1 MNLNIRATLWPS
13 KSIILLNLLIV
24 LGTRP
29 EAVKLAPVV
38 LAARKQPGMQV
49 TVCSTGQHADMCTGV
64 LDLFGISA
72 DVDLAVMTPGQT
84 LTDLTGTVLR
94 AMRALLEEKRPD
106 WLIVQ
111 GDTTTAF
118 AAALAAFYQK
128 IPVAHVEA
136 GLRTG
141 NIYAPW
147 PEEMNRKLITAI
159 ARLHFAPV
167 ASNAENLRR
176 EGVDPSCIVTTGNT
190 GIDALKWL
198 VRRLGEDARLRER
211 ASAVLRSAGIHC
223 LDSETPRIV
232 LITAHRR
239 ESFGSGFVSICNAI
253 VELARRFPDRHFVYP
268 VHPNPEVRDA
278 VYRELGERRLDN
290 VHLIEPLDYL
300 PFVLLMSRAELLLT
314 DSGGI
319 QEEAPSLGKRVIVMR
334 VVTERT
340 EGLQTNLVRLAGTDR
355 DRIVGDVSDALSG
368 RWPTNQGGRELYGEG
383 RAAERII
390 DTLLGGKMPASAAAV
405 AVNTPP

>member
-1 MNLNIRATLWPS
+1 ML
-13 KSIILLNLLIV
+13 KLLIV

-29 EAVKLAPVV
+29 EAIKLAPVV
-38 LAARKQPGMQV
+38 LAARKDANVQT
-49 TVCSTGQHADMCTGV
+49 TVCNTGQHADMCTGV
-64 LDLFGISA
+64 LDLFGIPA
-72 DVDLAVMTPGQT
+72 DINLAVMTPGQT
-84 LTDLTGTVLR
+84 LTDLTGSVLR
-94 AMRALLEEKRPD
+94 GMRALLEERRPD

-147 PEEMNRKLITAI
+147 PEEMNRKLITTV

-176 EGVDPSCIVTTGNT
+176 EGVDPDCIVTTGNT
-190 GIDALKWL
+190 GIDALKIL
-198 VRRLGEDARLRER
+198 VRRLGEDAKLRER
-211 ASAVLRSAGIHC
+211 AEAMLDSAGIGC
-223 LDSETPRIV
+223 IDSDPAKDSSKIV

-239 ESFGSGFVSICNAI
+239 ESFGAGFVAICNAI

-268 VHPNPEVRDA
+268 VHPNPEVRAA
-278 VYRELGERRLDN
+278 VSRELGGKHLKN

-334 VVTERT
+334 AVTERT
-340 EGLQTNLVRLAGTDR
+340 EGLQTNLVRLAGTNR
-355 DRIVGDVSDALSG
+355 DQIVADGTDALCG
-368 RWPTNQGGRELYGEG
+368 RWSADQNGRELYGEG
-383 RAAERII
+383 RAADSIVAA
-390 DTLLGGKMPASAAAV
+390 LLASKASMS
-405 AVNTPP
+405 